1 MAASGYMTEVDT
13 ESIWNTTIETARFT
27 KINIRIAEQLNFW
40 CNDNATTQVTS
51 AAVTPV
57 LEQISE
63 EILLE
68 LIAASK
74 TYAVDRPW
82 DFIQANVGRI
92 SRKILTNYG
101 IILNKIRTI
110 LGSTKIELTKVTLPS
125 STSNW

>member
-1 MAASGYMTEVDT
+1 MVASGYMTETDT

-40 CNDNATTQVTS
+40 CNDNATSQVTS
-51 AAVTPV
+51 AAVIPV

-110 LGSTKIELTKVTLPS
+110 LGSTKIELTRVTLPS
-125 STSNW
+125 STSKW

>member
-1 MAASGYMTEVDT
+1 MAASGYMTEADT
-13 ESIWNTTIETARFT
+13 ESIWNTTLVTARFDN
-27 KINIRIAEQLNFW
+27 INLRIAEQLNFW
-40 CNDNATTQVTS
+40 CTDDATSQVTNT
-51 AAVTPV
+51 AVTPV

-101 IILNKIRTI
+101 IILDKIRTI
-110 LGSTKIELTKVTLPS
+110 LGSTKIELTRVTLPS
-125 STSNW
+125 SNTNW